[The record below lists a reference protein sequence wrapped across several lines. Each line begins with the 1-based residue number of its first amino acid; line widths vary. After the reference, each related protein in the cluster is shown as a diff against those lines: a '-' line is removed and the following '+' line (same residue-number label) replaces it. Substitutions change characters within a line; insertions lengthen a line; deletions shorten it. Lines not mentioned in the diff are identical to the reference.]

1 MTDRLKNNLP
11 LLEKILKAKP
21 AKRLEILKQADT
33 EFIKCLCECAINLLN
48 ANVAINQRQHSSLEK
63 HKILLRLLANR
74 KVSLKSKKTK
84 LLRQGGTFLL
94 ALLRPILQAVVA
106 NLIALA

>member
-1 MTDRLKNNLP
+1 MSDRLRNNLP

-21 AKRLEILKQADT
+21 AKRLEILKQGDS

-48 ANVAINQRQHSSLEK
+48 TNVAVNKRQLSSLEK
-63 HKILLRLLANR
+63 YKTILRVLANR
-74 KVSLKSKKTK
+74 KVSLKSKRAK
-84 LLRQGGTFLL
+84 LLRQGGAFLL

-106 NLIALA
+106 NLITLV